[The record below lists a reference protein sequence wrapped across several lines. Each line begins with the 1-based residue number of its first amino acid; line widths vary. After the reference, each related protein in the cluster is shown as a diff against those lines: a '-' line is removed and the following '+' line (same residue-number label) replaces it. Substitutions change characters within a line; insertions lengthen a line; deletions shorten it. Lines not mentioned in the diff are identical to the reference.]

1 MELYLDSA
9 DVKEIK
15 EAFQLGFLNG
25 LTTTPTFMHRH
36 GITDIDGTI
45 LELSKIVP
53 VLQIEA
59 LGTTSEEIMAEAE
72 RQYKLGLDKSKTVF
86 KIPISMEGVK
96 ACKMLKDKGFK
107 VNVHLVYTLQQAY
120 LAMAAGADYVC
131 PLVGRLQDQGQD
143 ALWLVEQCV
152 QAVNYY
158 GYSTKIMFSSVRH
171 VEHVRNALNLGV
183 HTITVPWKI
192 LKQLSENH
200 FTELG
205 TKEFFEHTRLMT
217 KTVRDVI
224 SDMNPIVK
232 VNESIH
238 DCLVKMTLGG
248 NGTVTIVNNKQEPI
262 GIFTDGDLRRMIEK
276 EGGNSV
282 NKKAGDLVL
291 KIPHSVEASAL
302 LYVASAKFKETQV
315 DTLVVTE
322 NGKAI
327 GLIDIQDMLGINGY

>member
-9 DVKEIK
+9 DVNEIK

-59 LGTTSEEIMAEAE
+59 LGSTADEIVAEAE
-72 RQYKLGLDKSKTVF
+72 RQYKLGLDKRTTVF

-96 ACKMLKDKGFK
+96 ACKMLKDKGFL
-107 VNVHLVYTLQQAY
+107 VNIHLVYSLQQAY

-152 QAVNYY
+152 QAVNNY
-158 GYSTKIMFSSVRH
+158 GYDTKIMFSSVRH

-183 HTITVPWKI
+183 HTITIPWKV
-192 LKQLSENH
+192 LKQLAENH

-217 KTVRDVI
+217 KTVREVMSDV
-224 SDMNPIVK
+224 NPIVK

-248 NGTVTIVNNKQEPI
+248 NGTVTIVNDKQEPI

-276 EGGNSV
+276 EGGDSV

-291 KIPHSVEASAL
+291 KVPQSVEASAL
-302 LYVASAKFKETQV
+302 LYVASAKFKDTQV

-322 NGKAI
+322 NRKAI
-327 GLIDIQDMLGINGY
+327 GLIDIQDLLGINGY

>member
-15 EAFQLGFLNG
+15 EAFQLGFLDG

-36 GITDIDGTI
+36 GITDIDGAI
-45 LELSKIVP
+45 VELSKLVP

-59 LGTTSEEIMAEAE
+59 LGNTAKEIVAEAE
-72 RQYKLGLDKSKTVF
+72 RQHKLGLEKDRTVF
-86 KIPISMEGVK
+86 KIPMSLEGTK
-96 ACKMLKDKGFK
+96 ACKMLKDKGFL
-107 VNVHLVYTLQQAY
+107 VNIHLVYTVQQAY
-120 LAMAAGADYVC
+120 LAMTAGADYVC

-152 QAVNYY
+152 QAVNAY
-158 GYSTKIMFSSVRH
+158 GYNTKIMFSSVRH
-171 VEHVRNALNLGV
+171 VEHVRNALNLGA
-183 HTITVPWKI
+183 HTITVPWKV
-192 LKQLSENH
+192 LKQMSENY

-217 KTVRDVI
+217 KTVREVM
-224 SDMNPIVK
+224 SDLNPIVTVK
-232 VNESIH
+232 ESIH

-248 NGTVTIVNNKQEPI
+248 DGVVTIVNNKKQPI

-276 EGGNSV
+276 EGGESV

-291 KIPHSVEASAL
+291 RVPHSVEASAL
-302 LYVASAKFKETQV
+302 LYVAAAKFKETQV

-322 NGKAI
+322 NGQAV
-327 GLIDIQDMLGINGY
+327 GLIDVQDLLGINGY

>member
-9 DVKEIK
+9 DVNEIK
-15 EAFQLGFLNG
+15 EAFHLGFLDG

-59 LGTTSEEIMAEAE
+59 LGSNAEDIVKEAE
-72 RQYKLGLDKSKTVF
+72 RQHKLGLDKSSTVF

-96 ACKMLKDKGFK
+96 ACKILKDKGFM
-107 VNVHLVYTLQQAY
+107 VNIHLVYTLQQAY

-143 ALWLVEQCV
+143 ALWLIEQCV
-152 QAVNYY
+152 QAVNHY
-158 GYSTKIMFSSVRH
+158 GYDTKIMFSSVRH

-183 HTITVPWKI
+183 HTVTVPWKV
-192 LKQLSENH
+192 LQQLTENH

-217 KTVRDVI
+217 KTVREVI
-224 SDMNPIVK
+224 SNVNPIVT

-248 NGTVTIVNNKQEPI
+248 DGAVTIVNDKQEPI

-276 EGGNSV
+276 EGGDSV
-282 NKKAGDLVL
+282 NKKAGDLRLRV
-291 KIPHSVEASAL
+291 PQSVEASDL
-302 LYVASAKFKETQV
+302 LYVASAKFKDTQV

-322 NGKAI
+322 NGKAV
-327 GLIDIQDMLGINGY
+327 GMIDVQDLLGIDGY